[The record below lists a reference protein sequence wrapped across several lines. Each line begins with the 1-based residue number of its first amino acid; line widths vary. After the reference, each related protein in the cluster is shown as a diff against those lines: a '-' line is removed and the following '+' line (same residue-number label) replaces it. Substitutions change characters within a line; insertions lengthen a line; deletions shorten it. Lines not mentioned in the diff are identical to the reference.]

1 MSIKE
6 KVKEL
11 CKEKGISLN
20 KLEQEIGV
28 ASGYLSKLDNHG
40 IKTVKLIADYF
51 DVSVDF
57 LITENEE
64 EFIVETAKKDVLLT
78 GMSSRIKE
86 YALKLSEMPKEERD
100 QIISLIDMLADKK
113 EE

>member
-6 KVKEL
+6 KVREL
-11 CKEKGISLN
+11 CKENGISLN

-28 ASGYLSKLDNHG
+28 ASGYLSKLDNPG

-64 EFIVETAKKDVLLT
+64 KFIVETAKKDVLLT
-78 GMSSRIKE
+78 GMSNRIKE
-86 YALKLSEMPKEERD
+86 YALKLSEMPKEEQD
-100 QIISLIDMLADKK
+100 QIMSLIDILADKK